1 MRWTDAGRRQLQ
13 HTIKAEFADSLVL
26 TIAHR
31 LRTVID
37 YDKVLVLDSG
47 SVLEYDTPKNLLRKD
62 GGAFRKMCEQ
72 SADWSELK
80 ALAGL

>member
-1 MRWTDAGRRQLQ
+1 M
-13 HTIKAEFADSLVL
+13 L

-47 SVLEYDTPKNLLRKD
+47 SVLECDTPKNLLTKE

-72 SADWSELK
+72 SADWNELK